1 MTFGKGSFSLP
12 GLHEHTL
19 FNRKSNSLYQGKT
32 TYLYVAHSIDVTPEW
47 EETAERLL
55 ESGRGVIYVIGAT
68 DQGKSTFCRYLR
80 STLSSRAVTA
90 YLDCDTGQSS
100 IGPPTTVGLGVYTRG
115 KDVPDCVRLRFVGAT
130 SPAGHILELLVGS
143 ARLLDIC
150 RDRGVAFTVI
160 DSPGYVLDPA
170 AQEFHVRMI
179 DIIRPDHIFAIQ
191 SGNELEGI
199 LVNFSRTPGISIQRF
214 EASKRTVTRKRGW
227 RRIYREKRFIEYFAG
242 STRSVIPLEGLGV
255 HGRLPE
261 TFREDDWKNLI
272 CALCDADMMVITLG
286 IIESL
291 DLFTPALT
299 IRAPPFDRARIAS
312 LHVGT
317 VRIDPQGRQIRE
329 RYRSPP
335 PGAQREAL
343 PGETDP

>member
-1 MTFGKGSFSLP
+1 M
-12 GLHEHTL
+12 
-19 FNRKSNSLYQGKT
+19 
-32 TYLYVAHSIDVTPEW
+32 AHSIDVRPEW

-55 ESGRGVIYVIGAT
+55 ESGSGVIYVIGAT

-80 STLSSRAVTA
+80 SRFSRQAVTA

-100 IGPPTTVGLGVYTRG
+100 IGPPTTVGLGVYSHD
-115 KDVPDCVRLRFVGAT
+115 KEEPDVVRLRFVGAT

-143 ARLLDIC
+143 ARLFEIC
-150 RDRGVAFTVI
+150 RESGVAFIVI
-160 DSPGYVLDPA
+160 DSPGYVLEPA

-179 DIIRPDHIFAIQ
+179 DLIRPDHIFAIQ

-199 LVNFSRTPGISIQRF
+199 LVNFSRTPGMSIQRF
-214 EASKRTVTRKRGW
+214 PASERTITRKRGW
-227 RRIYREKRFIEYFAG
+227 RRIYREKRFMEYFAG
-242 STRSVIPLEGLGV
+242 STLSVIPLEGLGV

-261 TFREDDWKNLI
+261 TFREEDWKNLL

-291 DLFTPALT
+291 DLFTQTLM
-299 IRAPPFDRARIAS
+299 IRAPPFEKEFIAS

-317 VRIDPQGRQIRE
+317 VRIDLQGRQIRE
-329 RYRSPP
+329 R
-335 PGAQREAL
+335 
-343 PGETDP
+343 